1 MKNLIRLAVIFTLI
15 MTFSLLLFIVFNKEN
30 QYEERD
36 IIFYNEQLHLVQQ
49 ELENGKQEKSVERKY
64 DCSIVYAKEIEDGEL
79 SQLYKNNALILDL
92 NLNGEYVGKVAFDD
106 NRSAFDFAKKGFF
119 GASIYLWVLMLICGY
134 ILIISFYASFVKP
147 VRQLIGF
154 SEEIAKG
161 NLDDPLPIPKNNLF
175 GSFVEA
181 FDIMREELKK
191 SKIREME
198 AEIARKEMVTDL
210 SHDVKTPIS
219 VIKVACEV
227 LEAKNTKKIAKLHE
241 LEEIEAGNTG
251 NNNSETNNIDKTGAN
266 GESKFGNNN
275 NTNPNTQIAS
285 IKDQI
290 AESEYTL
297 EKVTTISQKADMI
310 SSIVTN
316 LMHTTLDDMDK
327 LEVRPTEMDSAFIKT
342 LFDNLKNYGNI
353 IIENEVPRCLVY
365 MDRLRMEQ
373 VIDNIVGNSHKYAG
387 TDIRVR
393 FSSTSSPSDE
403 ENKEIE
409 YVKITI
415 KDSGSGVS
423 EEDLPLITQKY
434 YRGKNT
440 KEANGYG
447 LGLYLVKRYMDLQ
460 NGGMEYYNDNGFTV
474 ELLVKKV

>member
-1 MKNLIRLAVIFTLI
+1 

-92 NLNGEYVGKVAFDD
+92 TLNGEYVGKVAFDD

-227 LEAKNTKKIAKLHE
+227 LEAKNTKKIAELHE
-241 LEEIEAGNTG
+241 LEEIEAGN
-251 NNNSETNNIDKTGAN
+251 S
-266 GESKFGNNN
+266 GNNN

-285 IKDQI
+285 IKEQI

>member
-1 MKNLIRLAVIFTLI
+1 MKNLIRLAVIFTII

-92 NLNGEYVGKVAFDD
+92 TLNGEYVGKVAFDD

-227 LEAKNTKKIAKLHE
+227 LEAKNTKKIDELKE
-241 LEEIEAGNTG
+241 LEGVR
-251 NNNSETNNIDKTGAN
+251 
-266 GESKFGNNN
+266 
-275 NTNPNTQIAS
+275 
-285 IKDQI
+285 DQI

>member
-1 MKNLIRLAVIFTLI
+1 MKNLIRLAVIFTII

-36 IIFYNEQLHLVQQ
+36 IIFYNEQLHMVQQ

-92 NLNGEYVGKVAFDD
+92 TLNGEYVGKVACDD

-198 AEIARKEMVTDL
+198 AEIARKEMITDL

-227 LEAKNTKKIAKLHE
+227 LEAKNTKKIDELKE
-241 LEEIEAGNTG
+241 LEGV
-251 NNNSETNNIDKTGAN
+251 
-266 GESKFGNNN
+266 
-275 NTNPNTQIAS
+275 Q
-285 IKDQI
+285 DQI

>member
-1 MKNLIRLAVIFTLI
+1 MKNLIRLAVIFTII

-92 NLNGEYVGKVAFDD
+92 TLNGEYVGKVAFDD

-227 LEAKNTKKIAKLHE
+227 LEAKNTKKIDELKE
-241 LEEIEAGNTG
+241 LEGV
-251 NNNSETNNIDKTGAN
+251 
-266 GESKFGNNN
+266 
-275 NTNPNTQIAS
+275 Q
-285 IKDQI
+285 DQI